1 MLMTFMFSLHVN
13 VSVERRARLKSSWK
27 NIEKKQINKQKIQN
41 KMKEIK

>member
-27 NIEKKQINKQKIQN
+27 NIEKKTNKQTENTK
-41 KMKEIK
+41 